1 MRGGKSPL
9 VDYLSSGRLQ
19 EGAVKRKDDV
29 RLTVTADDDLVAVS
43 VDGNL
48 DYYTAPLFRQQID
61 VAMESQA
68 KAIEV
73 RLGAINII
81 DSSGLS
87 VLIYAYKLSR
97 ARGKELIL
105 RGEADTVA
113 RLLHRTSLD
122 RVIPLRPPRRPPSD
136 TESTAASA

>member
-1 MRGGKSPL
+1 MVGYAAR
-9 VDYLSSGRLQ
+9 Q
-19 EGAVKRKDDV
+19 EGAVTRNQDV
-29 RLTVTADDDLVAVS
+29 RFSVVTEADFTAVC

-48 DYYTAPLFRQQID
+48 DYYTAPSFRQQVD
-61 VAMESQA
+61 AALQTEA
-68 KAIEV
+68 GTIEV

-87 VLIYAYKLSR
+87 VLVYAYKLAR
-97 ARGKELIL
+97 ARGKELVL

-122 RVIPLRPPRRPPSD
+122 RVIPLRPLKGPPPNG
-136 TESTAASA
+136 ESTVASA

>member
-1 MRGGKSPL
+1 M
-9 VDYLSSGRLQ
+9 
-19 EGAVKRKDDV
+19 KRDQDV
-29 RLTVTADDDLVAVS
+29 RLSVVTEDDLVVVC

-48 DYYTAPLFRQQID
+48 DYYTASLFRQRVDDALQQRAT
-61 VAMESQA
+61 VV
-68 KAIEV
+68 EV

-87 VLIYAYKLSR
+87 VLVYAYKLAH
-97 ARGKELIL
+97 ARGKELVL

-122 RVIPLRPPRRPPSD
+122 RVIPLRPLRRPP
-136 TESTAASA
+136 EKGEPTAASA